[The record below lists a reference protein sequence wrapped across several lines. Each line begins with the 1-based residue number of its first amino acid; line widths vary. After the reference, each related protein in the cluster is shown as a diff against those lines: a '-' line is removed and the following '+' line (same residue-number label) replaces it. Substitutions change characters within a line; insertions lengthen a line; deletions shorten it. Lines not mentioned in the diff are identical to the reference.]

1 MTSLHNVAGVGIAW
15 DSMTYAEKNHQ
26 LYLKQLDLLDQ
37 FLKPGAIT
45 QKQHD
50 KSLHDLTE
58 NRICI
63 QLKPISGFYQMGR
76 KGRKVK

>member
-1 MTSLHNVAGVGIAW
+1 MTSLHNVAGTGIAW

-26 LYLKQLDLLDQ
+26 LYLKQLDLPDQ

-63 QLKPISGFYQMGR
+63 RLKPISGFIR
-76 KGRKVK
+76 WEEKDVR

>member
-1 MTSLHNVAGVGIAW
+1 MTSLHNIDETDITW
-15 DSMTYAEKNHQ
+15 DNMTYTEKNHQ
-26 LYLKQLDLLDQ
+26 LYLKQLDLPDQ